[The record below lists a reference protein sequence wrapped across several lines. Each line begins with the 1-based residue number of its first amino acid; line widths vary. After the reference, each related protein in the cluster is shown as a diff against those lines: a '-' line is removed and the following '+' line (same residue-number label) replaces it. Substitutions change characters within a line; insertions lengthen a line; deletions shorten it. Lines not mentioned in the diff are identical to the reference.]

1 MRNFTKDFPKTADII
16 NSMKLRQ
23 YWVSLIF
30 FIGIIANVFSEIHIY
45 FFDVG
50 QGNCIL
56 LRNEEHAILVD
67 AGGSKRFDEIAENF
81 KACLGESK
89 IDGMI
94 LTHQDTDHTKY
105 VDTILSSDDK
115 LMGDT
120 YFIFSV
126 KPSISK
132 TDLPSVIFA
141 ENCKTFRDFSTKSPA
156 VEIEDIQQ
164 KLNDLFKEG
173 EFKFLKANWT
183 SANKETN
190 DTCLV
195 FSFKYQG
202 FKVLFTGDST
212 GEALDNYI
220 EQGSTNFPGNPHSA
234 YNREI
239 IANTHI
245 FVIPHHGSDTRGSWR
260 WTLNVVKNSPCLLAT
275 IISANP
281 SIQGYYHPQ
290 SWLVDISWPKSMSFL
305 CEKHKFYY
313 KRGTD
318 TRELDINERMFTTGL
333 SGDSEPYIEIMIQEG
348 TITMPNTEH
357 PVRLEEICEFQSP
370 VVSRTSS
377 PGTPP
382 SPSPK
387 IPKK

>member
-1 MRNFTKDFPKTADII
+1 
-16 NSMKLRQ
+16 
-23 YWVSLIF
+23 
-30 FIGIIANVFSEIHIY
+30 
-45 FFDVG
+45 
-50 QGNCIL
+50 
-56 LRNEEHAILVD
+56 
-67 AGGSKRFDEIAENF
+67 
-81 KACLGESK
+81 
-89 IDGMI
+89 MI
-94 LTHQDTDHTKY
+94 LTHQDMDHTKY

-115 LMGDT
+115 LVGDT
-120 YFIFSV
+120 YFIFSAR
-126 KPSISK
+126 PSVGE

-141 ENCKTFRDFSTKSPA
+141 ENCETLRDFSAKSPA
-156 VEIEDIQQ
+156 VKIEDIQQ

-183 SANKETN
+183 SANKKTN

-195 FSFKYQG
+195 FSFEYQG
-202 FKVLFTGDST
+202 FKILFTGDST

-220 EQGSTNFPGNPHSA
+220 EQGSPGFTRNPHSA
-234 YNREI
+234 ENRAI

-245 FVIPHHGSDTRGSWR
+245 FVIPHHGSDTDGSWR
-260 WTLNVVKNSPCLLAT
+260 WALNVVKNSPCLLAT

-281 SIQGYYHPQ
+281 TIRGYCHPQ
-290 SWLVDISWPKSMSFL
+290 SWLVDVPWPKSMSFL

-333 SGDSEPYIEIMIQEG
+333 SGASEPYIEIMIHEG
-348 TITMPNTEH
+348 TITIPNTAC
-357 PVRLEEICEFQSP
+357 PIRLEEIREFQSL
-370 VVSRTSS
+370 VDSRTSS